1 MRIFLPLL
9 IFLSILFSESNKYYD
24 HSKSHHTPEGFTN
37 PYLSLEN
44 QSKSF
49 SSFWK
54 MMKEERPK
62 ILGEQKIIITDIS
75 VINGKINTQKD
86 FMVWIGHSTILIHMS
101 GKTILTDPIFS
112 DRCSPVQFLGPKR
125 YSDPAISVEDLP
137 EVDIILISHNH
148 YDHLD
153 RNSVIKLGNKPI
165 WIVPL
170 GLKDWFENEGI
181 TNIREYDWWDEDIV
195 KEIKIYCLPSQHWS
209 KRTILNSF
217 ETLWASWAVEIND
230 FRFWFAGDTG
240 YNQYLFSEIGERL
253 GPFDLSAI
261 PIGAYEPRWFMKQA
275 HVNPEESVLI
285 HQDIGARYSVA
296 IHWGTFALTD
306 EPLDEPPKMLRKA
319 LIEKE
324 ISSDHFFVMQ
334 HGATRSLDFLRQTET
349 AQRKTTVELAA
360 D

>member
-1 MRIFLPLL
+1 MRVFSPLL
-9 IFLSILFSESNKYYD
+9 VFLSLIFPKSNKYYD

-62 ILGEQKIIITDIS
+62 VSGVQKIINTDIS
-75 VINGKINTQKD
+75 VIRSKISTQKD
-86 FMVWIGHSTILIHMS
+86 FMVWIGHSTILIHIS

-112 DRCSPVQFLGPKR
+112 NRCSPVQFLGPKR
-125 YSDPAISVEDLP
+125 YSDPAISVENLP
-137 EVDIILISHNH
+137 EVDMILISHNH

-170 GLKDWFENEGI
+170 GLKDWFNNEGI
-181 TNIREYDWWDEDIV
+181 TNVREYDWWDEDIV
-195 KEIKIYCLPSQHWS
+195 KGIKLYCLPSQHWS

-240 YNQYLFSEIGERL
+240 YNQYLFREIGDKL

-261 PIGAYEPRWFMKQA
+261 PIGAYEPRWFMKNF
-275 HVNPEESVLI
+275 HVNPDESVMI
-285 HQDIGARYSVA
+285 HHDVRCRKSVG
-296 IHWGTFALTD
+296 IHWGTFGLST
-306 EPLDEPPKMLRKA
+306 EPFDAPPKLLKEA
-319 LIEKE
+319 LIKNNIGIDEFITPKIGKIIELEKSE
-324 ISSDHFFVMQ
+324 
-334 HGATRSLDFLRQTET
+334 
-349 AQRKTTVELAA
+349 
-360 D
+360 